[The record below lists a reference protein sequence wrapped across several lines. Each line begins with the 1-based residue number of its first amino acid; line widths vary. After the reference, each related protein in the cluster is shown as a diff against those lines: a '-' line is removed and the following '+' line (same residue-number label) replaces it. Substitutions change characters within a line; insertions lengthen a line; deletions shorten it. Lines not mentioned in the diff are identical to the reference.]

1 MISTQICTL
10 NFRSLP
16 PLNDTWNAAQVFDG
30 RSNGVLSTFCS
41 MIRIKSVGCGVLDVV
56 GRCVGGVDG
65 RSVGSAAAKTAPKIE
80 KNANG
85 VI

>member
-1 MISTQICTL
+1 MISTQISTL

-16 PLNDTWNAAQVFDG
+16 PSNDTWNAAQVFDG
-30 RSNGVLSTFCS
+30 RSKLALWTSCS
-41 MIRIKSVGCGVLDVV
+41 RIRMRSVGCGVLDVV

-65 RSVGSAAAKTAPKIE
+65 RSVGSAATKTAAEIE
-80 KNANG
+80 KNANR